1 MFVSSTVAVVSWSLS
16 CKRGLEDQLMDFKVS
31 VTQYDADDLLSA
43 ILTRDKRLVYE
54 VRLAT

>member
-1 MFVSSTVAVVSWSLS
+1 
-16 CKRGLEDQLMDFKVS
+16 MDFKVS